1 MLFRSP
7 VLGLTS
13 VVLLNL
19 MKPGIL
25 DDMISSF
32 IGRLILLASFICFGL
47 GVLLMRLVSRVEV

>member
-1 MLFRSP
+1 MP

-47 GVLLMRLVSRVEV
+47 GMLLMRLVSRVEV